1 MPLKPEWNNIRIK
14 KSYRIEK
21 KSEAYFF
28 SSFSYNDFRNDV
40 TKRTRRDDY
49 TTVTITRPAK
59 NVRLMSQTPTFYKK
73 YQRYF

>member
-1 MPLKPEWNNIRIK
+1 M
-14 KSYRIEK
+14 
-21 KSEAYFF
+21 F

-40 TKRTRRDDY
+40 VKRTRRDDY